1 MVHVLYN
8 SKAGAHYSPEV
19 IKRKIA
25 EFFSESPI
33 TVTDTIEMENKQ
45 EYVSHLS
52 SDDALVI
59 VGGDGTLNRFVNAV
73 DTDSISF
80 PVYCYAGGTGN
91 DFLNDVVGK
100 DHDAPIQI
108 NEYIKNLPTLYADG
122 KSYKF
127 VNGIGYGL
135 DGWCCDEGN
144 RERAKTGK
152 APNYTKIALMG
163 LLGKY
168 KPTKARV
175 TVDGV
180 TSEYENVWMVSTMN
194 GRYLGGGMK
203 LTPEQDRLNPT
214 NEVSVVVLTSKSRL
228 RILTVFPKVFKGNHT
243 KYTKVFKVIR
253 GHEVSVEYE
262 RSVALQLD
270 GETIP
275 DLKKYS
281 AKSASEKKEEATV

>member
-1 MVHVLYN
+1 MKKIHKFNMVEIALAIAIIAVGISAILVLFPIGINATRAAMDEN
-8 SKAGAHYSPEV
+8 SSSDVAEYIANFVKGKHLARW
-19 IKRKIA
+19 KA
-25 EFFSESPI
+25 EF
-33 TVTDTIEMENKQ
+33 DTWNN
-45 EYVSHLS
+45 
-52 SDDALVI
+52 
-59 VGGDGTLNRFVNAV
+59 GGKTGTL
-73 DTDSISF
+73 
-80 PVYCYAGGTGN
+80 
-91 DFLNDVVGK
+91 
-100 DHDAPIQI
+100 
-108 NEYIKNLPTLYADG
+108 
-122 KSYKF
+122 KF
-127 VNGIGYGL
+127 
-135 DGWCCDEGN
+135 D
-144 RERAKTGK
+144 
-152 APNYTKIALMG
+152 PNYTKIALMG

-168 KPTKARV
+168 KPTKAWV